1 MELNQI
7 KSLLI
12 DLFKNDF
19 SQPDRQRHNVYQRAV
34 FCRLCREL
42 TPYSLSEIGKLINK
56 DHASVLYGLKLFNS
70 FKIWNEDMYLTIYKK
85 AKLKLEEKYNFANPC
100 LQVSVEDKYKKLF
113 FNHILLKEKY
123 YKTKLELDKIR
134 NFKMVEKQIANN
146 GIHNR

>member
-7 KSLLI
+7 KTLLI
-12 DLFKNDF
+12 TLFKNDF

-42 TPYSLSEIGKLINK
+42 TPYSLAEIGKTINK
-56 DHASVLYGLKLFNS
+56 DHASVLHGLKIFKS
-70 FKIWNEDMYLTIYKK
+70 FEIWNEDMYLTIYKK
-85 AKLKLEEKYNFANPC
+85 AKLKLEEKYSFANPC
-100 LQVSVEDKYKKLF
+100 LQISIEDKYKKLF

-123 YKTKLELDKIR
+123 YKTKSELDKIR